1 MIIKLTLM
9 PGQGEGWG
17 GGRNQASAMPAFDPH
32 PTLPPARGKE
42 QLSLVT
48 YLTTFR
54 ASRVSLH
61 HARGQGLGMPSQPGP
76 ATLAICDQPLDPQCN
91 LPKIL
96 RRINHFNGVVGKAS
110 FCDLELQHAPRAE
123 FDFNCID
130 KCQTCCTIKKVAVM
144 SNGVSLDLSTFDVV
158 VVLPGNRRPRGLHLY
173 A

>member
-1 MIIKLTLM
+1 MGCARAAAQPSKDHSHRTGTSKRLGRSYTNSVGRQGAGAISRIAPLHDAKCEPAPESRAADVLAPA

-96 RRINHFNGVVGKAS
+96 RRVNHFSGVAQKA
-110 FCDLELQHAPRAE
+110 
-123 FDFNCID
+123 
-130 KCQTCCTIKKVAVM
+130 
-144 SNGVSLDLSTFDVV
+144 
-158 VVLPGNRRPRGLHLY
+158 
-173 A
+173 